1 MNKVAR
7 ELIKAIEEYK
17 KESTKVDYDFTLE
30 EQMQLQ
36 REIDIL
42 NKHIELLID
51 YEMKKENK

>member
-1 MNKVAR
+1 MNKIAT

-17 KESTKVDYDFTLE
+17 KESSKVDYDFSLE

-51 YEMKKENK
+51 YELKRKDK

>member
-51 YEMKKENK
+51 YEMKKEKK